1 MPSSARPRRLVVAGL
16 LAVAALTACGGDS
29 GTPTVSD
36 GSDTSGTSDDVRS
49 ATQRDGVGETNWR
62 ANDLPGMGA
71 VIGGQRATYEYV
83 IPPGAGDALAAGE
96 PLRIVPG
103 RFEAKVGESV
113 RIVNEDRQ
121 GHNVGPWYV
130 GPNETLF
137 QKFTSPGVYEG
148 LCTVHPSGAMILEV
162 SA

>member
-1 MPSSARPRRLVVAGL
+1 MAPPAVRRRRLGPLLVCAVIVLAG
-16 LAVAALTACGGDS
+16 CGGDS
-29 GTPTVSD
+29 DASTDAVVPAD
-36 GSDTSGTSDDVRS
+36 AGSGEESSGF
-49 ATQRDGVGETNWR
+49 GETNWR
-62 ANDLPGMGA
+62 ADDLPGMGV
-71 VIGGQRATYEYV
+71 VIGGQQATYEYV

-113 RIVNEDRQ
+113 RIVNQDRQ

-162 SA
+162 SEA

>member
-1 MPSSARPRRLVVAGL
+1 MASSPRLRRLLASAVTAAVVLAG
-16 LAVAALTACGGDS
+16 CGGDAA
-29 GTPTVSD
+29 G
-36 GSDTSGTSDDVRS
+36 DVAGPADAES
-49 ATQRDGVGETNWR
+49 AEERTGFGETNWR
-62 ANDLPGMGA
+62 AEDLPGMGV
-71 VIGGQRATYEYV
+71 VIGGQQATYEYV
-83 IPPGAGDALAAGE
+83 IPMGAGDALAAGE

-103 RFEAKVGESV
+103 RFEATVGESV
-113 RIVNEDRQ
+113 RIVNNDRQ

-162 SA
+162 TEA

>member
-1 MPSSARPRRLVVAGL
+1 MSLCLLGIAAVAG
-16 LAVAALTACGGDS
+16 CGGDARPAGDAVVPVEAS
-29 GTPTVSD
+29 GDES
-36 GSDTSGTSDDVRS
+36 SGF
-49 ATQRDGVGETNWR
+49 GETNWR
-62 ANDLPGMGA
+62 ADDLPGMGV

-113 RIVNEDRQ
+113 RIVNNDRQ

-162 SA
+162 TEA